1 MKDEGFGNVF
11 ERVVDI
17 GIVSEVTSHI
27 GDIIADLPFAA
38 YI

>member
-17 GIVSEVTSHI
+17 GIVSEITSHI

-38 YI
+38 CI